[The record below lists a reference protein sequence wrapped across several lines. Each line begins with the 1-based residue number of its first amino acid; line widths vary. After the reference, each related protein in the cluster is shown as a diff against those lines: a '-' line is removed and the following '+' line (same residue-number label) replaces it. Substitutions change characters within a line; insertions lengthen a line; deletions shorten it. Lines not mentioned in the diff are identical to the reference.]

1 MAEIIGIII
10 GAIVTGVII
19 GALARLVL
27 PGKQNISIVMTI
39 VVGIIGALVGGFLAR
54 LVGLGGGTGGFS
66 AATLII
72 EIVVAAAGV
81 SIVAGRSKSV

>member
-1 MAEIIGIII
+1 MAELIGIII
-10 GAIVTGVII
+10 GAIITGIII

-39 VVGIIGALVGGFLAR
+39 VVGIVGALVGGFLAR

>member
-1 MAEIIGIII
+1 MAELIGVII
-10 GAIVTGVII
+10 GAIITGIII

-39 VVGIIGALVGGFLAR
+39 VVGIVGALLGGFLAR

-81 SIVAGRSKSV
+81 SIVAGRTKAP

>member
-1 MAEIIGIII
+1 MAELIGIII
-10 GAIVTGVII
+10 GAIITGII
-19 GALARLVL
+19 VGALARLVL

-39 VVGIIGALVGGFLAR
+39 VVGIVGALLGGFLAR

-81 SIVAGRSKSV
+81 SIVAGRTKAP

>member
-1 MAEIIGIII
+1 MAELIGIII
-10 GAIVTGVII
+10 GAIITGIII

-39 VVGIIGALVGGFLAR
+39 VVGIVGALLGGFLAR

-81 SIVAGRSKSV
+81 SIVAGRTKAP